1 MKFLQKKILGAYF
14 EFKFVGLF
22 SSIFKFP
29 NPKIM
34 VWEFFCD
41 EELIWN

>member
-1 MKFLQKKILGAYF
+1 MSKVSGKNEIFTKKKIYGAYF
-14 EFKFVGLF
+14 EFKFFVHF

-34 VWEFFCD
+34 V
-41 EELIWN
+41 